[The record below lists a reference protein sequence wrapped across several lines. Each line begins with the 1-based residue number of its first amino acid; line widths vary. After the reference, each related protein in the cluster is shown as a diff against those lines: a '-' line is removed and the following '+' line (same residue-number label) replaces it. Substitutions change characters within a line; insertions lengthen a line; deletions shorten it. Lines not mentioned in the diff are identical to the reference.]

1 MKNFMEYNNANMVE
15 NMKNGEV
22 YSGFYFNI
30 GKFEFFVKTDYKRK
44 TKTLAS
50 KILRKINLPE
60 NPSTIKEIQ
69 YYLVPANCEV
79 KFCKGKHDGPLQ
91 WNDKYYFSI
100 YGKNF
105 SGYGSDDISD
115 GKTIVFE
122 I

>member
-1 MKNFMEYNNANMVE
+1 MKNFMEYNNTNMVE
-15 NMKNGEV
+15 NMKNGKV

-50 KILRKINLPE
+50 KILKKINLPE

-91 WNDKYYFSI
+91 WDSFYYFSI

-105 SGYGSDDISD
+105 SGHGSDNIND